1 MLLDI
6 LYKSVFGVKEFMG
19 LPVVLPVGVEFI
31 VSGIVD
37 LLAFLTVA
45 DAEQASQPVVLLGFN
60 ACGGGFVLLDDARD
74 LFYVVF
80 DIVFGMILVVVN
92 KSAGVVVA
100 YDAVVADAEVDHTDG
115 ALLAEA
121 NTVAETVTGKGD
133 AVGSAVVEDR
143 EEGGTQLEV
152 VTDASEGDAA
162 DAFLAGG
169 LAKREQF
176 VADAI
181 VRGVDFV
188 F

>member
-1 MLLDI
+1 MCI
-6 LYKSVFGVKEFMG
+6 RGKEFMG
-19 LPVVLPVGVEFI
+19 LPIVLPVGVELVAFW
-31 VSGIVD
+31 VVD

-92 KSAGVVVA
+92 KSTGVVVA
-100 YDAVVADAEVDHTDG
+100 DDAVVADAEVDHTDG

-121 NTVAETVTGKGD
+121 NTVAETVTGEGD

-152 VTDASEGDAA
+152 VADASEGDAA

-181 VRGVDFV
+181 VLGVDFV